1 MKRVALLLMRERWA
15 GLGPLQSSAGDR
27 LVRRSARRGRRHPAE
42 AHAVAVCA
50 SLRLHCGARSE
61 VARPNSLRSLRS
73 LRSDNRRGSVL
84 DARCARRPR
93 PCAPRR
99 HRNRP
104 RRVPPAAQAPV
115 VFVAEARD
123 VSAKACPGG
132 LRSASEAP
140 SSAGLVA
147 RARSALRQLT
157 CRRLFERSERSE
169 RSEFGDGPR
178 DRAAQGSRRAATT
191 AEAKR
196 SGLPGQAFAAPTN
209 AGQSEHQLS
218 SSGRKPTAD
227 RPPRLI
233 RRGSRDSWE
242 RN

>member
-1 MKRVALLLMRERWA
+1 MELEAPLLGIRQT
-15 GLGPLQSSAGDR
+15 GLGPMLSFADDR
-27 LVRRSARRGRRHPAE
+27 FVRRSARRGRRHPTG

-73 LRSDNRRGSVL
+73 LRSDNRRESVL
-84 DARCARRPR
+84 EARCARRPR

-104 RRVPPAAQAPV
+104 RRVPPAAQAPLA
-115 VFVAEARD
+115 FFAEARD
-123 VSAKACPGG
+123 VSAKACPGR

-140 SSAGLVA
+140 SSAGRVA

-196 SGLPGQAFAAPTN
+196 SSLPGHAFAAPTD
-209 AGQSEHQLS
+209 AGLREHQLS
-218 SSGRKPTAD
+218 PSGRKHPHPHSSM
-227 RPPRLI
+227 R
-233 RRGSRDSWE
+233 
-242 RN
+242 